1 MILRPV
7 LANSLV
13 WSAPVDPA
21 CTFESGMIVGL
32 MEISGELF
40 VSVAD
45 GKNISPIGIVDDDK
59 TSAFSGAQTDE
70 VVIVPAPFQNQG
82 GILISTMDVMG
93 GLQEVNIVQ
102 SSFSTNLDIILNPKK
117 GTFIIP
123 AGTPL
128 NYQEG
133 NIYGF
138 EVICS
143 YRYTIADYPGNDT
156 TDGSGQVAIHFQRG
170 IFTTNIFDTLSTY
183 YPGCPLY
190 CSCEG
195 ILTSQENGPM
205 IGLALQPSSAVNNE
219 LLFMWL

>member
-21 CTFESGMIVGL
+21 CVFESGMLVGL
-32 MEISGELF
+32 IEINGELF

-45 GKNISPIGIVDDDK
+45 GINVAPIGIVDDDK
-59 TSAFSGAQTDE
+59 TTAFSKAVTDE
-70 VVIVPAPFQNQG
+70 VVIVPAPFENQNG
-82 GILISTMDVMG
+82 VLISTMDVMG
-93 GLQEVNIVQ
+93 GINEVNIIQ
-102 SSFSTNLDIILNPKK
+102 SSFSTTLGIVLNPKK

-123 AGTPL
+123 RGTPL
-128 NYQEG
+128 NYQNG

-138 EVICS
+138 EMICS
-143 YRYTIADYPGNDT
+143 YRYMVADYPGNDT
-156 TDGSGQVAIHFQRG
+156 TDGSGQVAVHFQRG
-170 IFTTNIFDTLSTY
+170 IFTTNMFDTLSTY
-183 YPGCPLY
+183 YPNCSLY

-195 ILTSQENGPM
+195 LLTSQENGPM
-205 IGLALQPSSAVNNE
+205 IALALQPSSAINNE